1 MPTYDDT
8 LFDPPAPL
16 AKVTLR
22 SLQSGKSVP
31 DVPMLLD
38 SGADVTLVPQAIID
52 QLGAEAIPDVS
63 YEVTGFDG
71 NTGFI
76 SAVQL
81 ELVLLNKVFRGRFL
95 LIDQNWGIV
104 CGARYFELVTLL
116 LDGPRLTWREQHP
129 G

>member
-22 SLQSGKSVP
+22 SLQSGNSVP

-104 CGARYFELVTLL
+104 GRDILNL
-116 LDGPRLTWREQHP
+116 
-129 G
+129 